1 MKIISALISR
11 RHIFA
16 RPSAYDWKNKRRGLS
31 EREMVYFIGLE
42 VLVSLKKRSK
52 RLQDKI
58 DLVVLQELTKSTG
71 LRTKVKGA

>member
-1 MKIISALISR
+1 MRIIPSLISWR
-11 RHIFA
+11 YIFA
-16 RPSAYDWKNKRRGLS
+16 RPSAYDWKNKRRGSS

-58 DLVVLQELTKSTG
+58 DLEMLQELTKSKG
-71 LRTKVKGA
+71 LRIKVKGA